1 MCLSHD
7 TLANM
12 LQVNFAMMQY
22 HKYSLT
28 EIENM
33 MPWEKTI
40 YVAMLVDY
48 LEKENERQKQQG

>member
-1 MCLSHD
+1 VCLSHD

-33 MPWEKTI
+33 MSWERII

-48 LEKENERQKQQG
+48 LQKEEERHKQRG